1 MAQHQQRVIR
11 AYSLPVELFD
21 HLKANQRHLQRRADV
36 EAGTPATE
44 GDLHWVTN
52 SGALVD
58 IVSIHY
64 RLGYAAGKHDML
76 VDDFVTA
83 LCMGDLKAVK
93 ATA

>member
-21 HLKANQRHLQRRADV
+21 HLKANQRHLQRQADAEV
-36 EAGTPATE
+36 GTPAAE
-44 GDLHWVTN
+44 GGPHWVTN
-52 SGALVD
+52 SGALAD

-64 RLGYAAGKHDML
+64 RLVYAAGKHGL
-76 VDDFVTA
+76 LGDDFVTA

-93 ATA
+93 AAA